1 MPDDS
6 NLGSAAQA
14 GPGSIQ
20 RMPRF
25 LIERTYTVDMDG
37 LPDVATRSKAIG
49 HYHYPEIVWEHSHV
63 VVGSDGIPKS
73 FCIYEAPNEEMVR
86 EHAERL
92 GDHVVTTIYE
102 VAGDVTPAD
111 FPLTDDPV

>member
-1 MPDDS
+1 VPGS
-6 NLGSAAQA
+6 NLGCAAQA
-14 GPGSIQ
+14 GPGSIK

-111 FPLTDDPV
+111 FPLTDEPV